1 MNVRKRY
8 DHFLLSSLLLL
19 LFFNFVN
26 SAEIQCVQDAA
37 SVTWWDSE
45 DGNPW

>member
-19 LFFNFVN
+19 SFNFVN
-26 SAEIQCVQDAA
+26 SEIQCVQEAA
-37 SVTWWDSE
+37 SVTWWDSK